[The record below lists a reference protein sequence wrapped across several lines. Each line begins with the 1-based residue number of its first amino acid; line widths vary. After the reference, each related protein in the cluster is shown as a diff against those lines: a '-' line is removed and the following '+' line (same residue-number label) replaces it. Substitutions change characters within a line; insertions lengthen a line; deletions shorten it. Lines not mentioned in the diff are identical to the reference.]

1 MTNTK
6 PWYLSRT
13 IWASAVTVALSVGG
27 FVGLPIA
34 NIDGGAVTDGL
45 LQALTAVS
53 GLIALFG
60 RVSASSRI
68 SKNG

>member
-1 MTNTK
+1 MTTTK
-6 PWYLSRT
+6 PWYFSRT
-13 IWASAVTVALSVGG
+13 IWASAVTIAVSVGG
-27 FVGLPIA
+27 LVGLPVA
-34 NIDGGAVTDGL
+34 NIDGGAVTDSL

-60 RVSASSRI
+60 RMSATSRI